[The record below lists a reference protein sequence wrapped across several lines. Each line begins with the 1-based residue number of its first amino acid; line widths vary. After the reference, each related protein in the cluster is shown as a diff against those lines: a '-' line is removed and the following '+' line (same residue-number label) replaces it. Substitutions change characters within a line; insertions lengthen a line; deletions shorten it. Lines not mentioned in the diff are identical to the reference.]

1 LPISSD
7 IHGFKEKL
15 QLQNRSKQNSLLAS
29 RLFNSASRKSKSKK
43 SKSRIAREETDDP
56 KSSKEYAMSG
66 EILLLTTRMTLNT
79 KSFNFI

>member
-1 LPISSD
+1 MLISSD
-7 IHGFKEKL
+7 IHGFKEKQ
-15 QLQNRSKQNSLLAS
+15 QLQNRSKQNSQLAS

-66 EILLLTTRMTLNT
+66 GILLLTTRMTLST
-79 KSFNFI
+79 KSFNSI